1 MTLAREYP
9 EDPATL
15 PALRAGLR
23 DTFEEIRLRA
33 AQMLGAEGEPVL
45 LELSQLF
52 GRDDDDVAGRAIA
65 ALGERFGLERAH
77 TLLAHALRVRRPHTA
92 KACMAV
98 LGHAGGTE
106 ALQMLA
112 RVLAVEKGE
121 LAEAA
126 ALALGSSRRG
136 SVEAVL
142 IGALDHEQGFVCQA
156 AAQALGRVGSPA
168 AVLPLKEMEAA
179 HPRDPDVR
187 RAARE
192 AVAAIQARTGGAGP
206 GQLSIADG
214 EPGQVSYPTAEAGRV
229 SLPDGKERTTP

>member
-1 MTLAREYP
+1 
-9 EDPATL
+9 
-15 PALRAGLR
+15 
-23 DTFEEIRLRA
+23 
-33 AQMLGAEGEPVL
+33 
-45 LELSQLF
+45 
-52 GRDDDDVAGRAIA
+52 
-65 ALGERFGLERAH
+65 
-77 TLLAHALRVRRPHTA
+77 
-92 KACMAV
+92 MAV